1 MTKGAGRRGLPPC
14 CLQIVREMFGRVG
27 NNAYLCTRKRQKDL
41 IMFRHRRRSE
51 IPSLNTSSTAD
62 ISFMLLSFFLMTS
75 SMDAGKGLKRQL
87 PPPPQEQEQVA
98 DILDSDIMTIVLDA
112 DGRMTVDGNEFSLL
126 QLQQEVRQFAAVN
139 PHHRV
144 VAIKTDPQAKYDA
157 YFQLQNAIVAA
168 YRPLKCQPRV
178 SEVIEEHGEQTRK
191 GGQP

>member
-1 MTKGAGRRGLPPC
+1 
-14 CLQIVREMFGRVG
+14 
-27 NNAYLCTRKRQKDL
+27 
-41 IMFRHRRRSE
+41 MFRHRRRSE

-62 ISFMLLSFFLMTS
+62 ISFMLLIFFLMTS

-112 DGRMTVDGNEFSLL
+112 DGRMMVDGSELSL
-126 QLQQEVRQFAAVN
+126 QKLQQEVRQFAAVN
-139 PHHRV
+139 PRHRV

-178 SEVIEEHGEQTRK
+178 SDVVEEHGEQTGK

>member
-1 MTKGAGRRGLPPC
+1 
-14 CLQIVREMFGRVG
+14 
-27 NNAYLCTRKRQKDL
+27 
-41 IMFRHRRRSE
+41 MFRHRRRSE

-62 ISFMLLSFFLMTS
+62 ISFMLLIFFLMTS

-139 PHHRV
+139 PRHRV

-178 SEVIEEHGEQTRK
+178 SEVIEEHGEQTEK

>member
-1 MTKGAGRRGLPPC
+1 
-14 CLQIVREMFGRVG
+14 
-27 NNAYLCTRKRQKDL
+27 
-41 IMFRHRRRSE
+41 MFRHRRRSE

-62 ISFMLLSFFLMTS
+62 ISFMLLIFFLMTS

-112 DGRMTVDGNEFSLL
+112 DGRMKVDGNELSLQ

-157 YFQLQNAIVAA
+157 YFQLQNVIVAA
-168 YRPLKCQPRV
+168 YRPLKCPPRV
-178 SEVIEEHGEQTRK
+178 SEVIEEHEELTGK

>member
-1 MTKGAGRRGLPPC
+1 
-14 CLQIVREMFGRVG
+14 
-27 NNAYLCTRKRQKDL
+27 
-41 IMFRHRRRSE
+41 MFRHRRRSE

-62 ISFMLLSFFLMTS
+62 ISFMLLIFFLMTS

-98 DILDSDIMTIVLDA
+98 DILDSDIMTIMLDA
-112 DGRMTVDGNEFSLL
+112 DGRMTVDGNEFSL
-126 QLQQEVRQFAAVN
+126 QRLQQEVRQFAAVN

-178 SEVIEEHGEQTRK
+178 SEVIEEHGEQTGK

>member
-1 MTKGAGRRGLPPC
+1 
-14 CLQIVREMFGRVG
+14 
-27 NNAYLCTRKRQKDL
+27 
-41 IMFRHRRRSE
+41 MFRHRRRSE

-62 ISFMLLSFFLMTS
+62 ISFMLLIFFLRTS

-178 SEVIEEHGEQTRK
+178 SEVIEEHGEQTGK

>member
-1 MTKGAGRRGLPPC
+1 
-14 CLQIVREMFGRVG
+14 
-27 NNAYLCTRKRQKDL
+27 
-41 IMFRHRRRSE
+41 MFRHRRRSE

-62 ISFMLLSFFLMTS
+62 ISFMLLIFFLMTS

-98 DILDSDIMTIVLDA
+98 DILDSDIMTIELDA
-112 DGRMTVDGNEFSLL
+112 DGRMTVGGSEFSLQ

-178 SEVIEEHGEQTRK
+178 SEVIVEYGEQTGK

>member
-1 MTKGAGRRGLPPC
+1 
-14 CLQIVREMFGRVG
+14 
-27 NNAYLCTRKRQKDL
+27 
-41 IMFRHRRRSE
+41 MFRHRRRSE

-62 ISFMLLSFFLMTS
+62 ISFMLLIFFLMTS

-112 DGRMTVDGNEFSLL
+112 DGRMTVDGSELSLQ

-139 PHHRV
+139 PRHRV

-168 YRPLKCQPRV
+168 YRPLKCQARV
-178 SEVIEEHGEQTRK
+178 SEVVEEHGEQTGK

>member
-1 MTKGAGRRGLPPC
+1 M
-14 CLQIVREMFGRVG
+14 V
-27 NNAYLCTRKRQKDL
+27 
-41 IMFRHRRRSE
+41 RHRRRSE

-62 ISFMLLSFFLMTS
+62 ISFMLLIFFLMTS

-178 SEVIEEHGEQTRK
+178 SEVIEEHGEQTGK

>member
-1 MTKGAGRRGLPPC
+1 
-14 CLQIVREMFGRVG
+14 
-27 NNAYLCTRKRQKDL
+27 
-41 IMFRHRRRSE
+41 MFRHRRRSE

-62 ISFMLLSFFLMTS
+62 ISFMLLIFFLMTS

-98 DILDSDIMTIVLDA
+98 DILDSDNMTIELDA
-112 DGRMTVDGNEFSLL
+112 DGRMTVGGSEFSLQ

-139 PHHRV
+139 PRHRV

-178 SEVIEEHGEQTRK
+178 SEVIVEYGEQTGK

>member
-1 MTKGAGRRGLPPC
+1 
-14 CLQIVREMFGRVG
+14 
-27 NNAYLCTRKRQKDL
+27 
-41 IMFRHRRRSE
+41 MFRHRRRSE

-62 ISFMLLSFFLMTS
+62 ISFMLLIFFLMTS

-178 SEVIEEHGEQTRK
+178 SEVIEEHGEQTGK

>member
-1 MTKGAGRRGLPPC
+1 
-14 CLQIVREMFGRVG
+14 
-27 NNAYLCTRKRQKDL
+27 
-41 IMFRHRRRSE
+41 MFRHRRRSE

-62 ISFMLLSFFLMTS
+62 ISFMLLIFFLMTS

-98 DILDSDIMTIVLDA
+98 DILDSDIMTIELDA
-112 DGRMTVDGNEFSLL
+112 DGRMTVDGSEFSLQ

-178 SEVIEEHGEQTRK
+178 SEIIEEHGEQTGK

>member
-1 MTKGAGRRGLPPC
+1 
-14 CLQIVREMFGRVG
+14 
-27 NNAYLCTRKRQKDL
+27 
-41 IMFRHRRRSE
+41 MFRHRRRSE

-62 ISFMLLSFFLMTS
+62 ISFMLLIFFLMTS

-112 DGRMTVDGNEFSLL
+112 DGRMTVDGNELSLQ

-139 PHHRV
+139 PRHRV

-168 YRPLKCQPRV
+168 YQPLKCQPRV
-178 SEVIEEHGEQTRK
+178 SEVVEEHGEQTEK

>member
-1 MTKGAGRRGLPPC
+1 
-14 CLQIVREMFGRVG
+14 
-27 NNAYLCTRKRQKDL
+27 
-41 IMFRHRRRSE
+41 MFRHRRRSE

-62 ISFMLLSFFLMTS
+62 ISFMLLIFFLMTS

-139 PHHRV
+139 PHYRV

-178 SEVIEEHGEQTRK
+178 SEVVEEHGEQTGK

>member
-1 MTKGAGRRGLPPC
+1 
-14 CLQIVREMFGRVG
+14 
-27 NNAYLCTRKRQKDL
+27 
-41 IMFRHRRRSE
+41 MFRHRRRSE

-62 ISFMLLSFFLMTS
+62 ISFMLLIFFLMTS

-98 DILDSDIMTIVLDA
+98 DILDSDIMTIELDA
-112 DGRMTVDGNEFSLL
+112 DGRMTVDGSEFSLQ

-139 PHHRV
+139 PRHRV

-178 SEVIEEHGEQTRK
+178 SEVIVEYGEQTGK

>member
-1 MTKGAGRRGLPPC
+1 
-14 CLQIVREMFGRVG
+14 
-27 NNAYLCTRKRQKDL
+27 
-41 IMFRHRRRSE
+41 MFRHRRRSE

-62 ISFMLLSFFLMTS
+62 ISFMLLIFFLMTS

-112 DGRMTVDGNEFSLL
+112 EGRMPVDGSELSLQ

-139 PHHRV
+139 PRHRV

-178 SEVIEEHGEQTRK
+178 SEVVEEHGEQTGK

>member
-1 MTKGAGRRGLPPC
+1 
-14 CLQIVREMFGRVG
+14 
-27 NNAYLCTRKRQKDL
+27 
-41 IMFRHRRRSE
+41 MFRHRRRSE

-62 ISFMLLSFFLMTS
+62 ISFMLLIFFLMTS

-112 DGRMTVDGNEFSLL
+112 DGRMKVDGNELSLQ

-139 PHHRV
+139 PRHRV

-157 YFQLQNAIVAA
+157 YFQLQNVIVAA

-178 SEVIEEHGEQTRK
+178 SEVIEEHGELTGK

>member
-1 MTKGAGRRGLPPC
+1 
-14 CLQIVREMFGRVG
+14 
-27 NNAYLCTRKRQKDL
+27 
-41 IMFRHRRRSE
+41 MFRHRRHSE
-51 IPSLNTSSTAD
+51 VPSLNTSSTAD
-62 ISFMLLSFFLMTS
+62 ISFMLLIFFLMTS

-98 DILDSDIMTIVLDA
+98 DILDSDIMTIELDA
-112 DGRMTVDGNEFSLL
+112 DGRMTVDGSEFSLQ

-139 PHHRV
+139 PRHRV

-178 SEVIEEHGEQTRK
+178 SEVIVEYGEQTGK